1 MNVKIWFRLVGTGML
16 LCSTLGHAADLR
28 FGVNAPRGPLEAQK
42 WEALTVYMSQAVGKS
57 IELVPLSPAKIDDAI
72 ERGEVDFAL
81 VNPVSAVIVL
91 NKFGAK
97 SLATMS
103 AKGTPQFAGV
113 IISKKDSGINKS
125 ADLKGKSVMAYQFGV
140 SAGAWVFQTYHV
152 MQKGINP
159 TEFGSFTEAKK
170 QDDIPLAVKS
180 GVVDAGFVR
189 TGVLESMQKEGK
201 LSIDDFIIVDQRKD
215 ELPFVHSTALYPEW
229 FMVASKKTSAEIAGK
244 IKTSILK
251 LKAGD
256 EAAKSASIDGFV
268 EPISLTGLETA
279 LKALKVSPFAN

>member
-1 MNVKIWFRLVGTGML
+1 MNIKIWLRLVGTGML

-28 FGVNAPRGPLEAQK
+28 FAVVTPRGPLEAQK
-42 WEALTVYMSQAVGKS
+42 WQALTAYMSQSIGQS
-57 IELVPLSPAKIDDAI
+57 IELVPLPPAKIDDAI

-125 ADLKGKSVMAYQFGV
+125 ADLKGKSVLAYQFGV

-152 MQKGINP
+152 MQKGINS

-189 TGVLESMQKEGK
+189 TGLLEAMQKEGK
-201 LSIDDFIIVDQRKD
+201 LSIDDFTIVDQRKD

-229 FMVASKKTSAEIAGK
+229 FMVASKKTSDEIAGK

-251 LKAGD
+251 LKASD

-268 EPISLTGLETA
+268 EPISLVGLETA
-279 LKALKVSPFAN
+279 LKALKVAPFAN